1 MKFFKISNILLF
13 LLIIIIF
20 ILINNKT
27 QNIERFTN
35 SQNDSN
41 NPNVLIQPCLIEP
54 SDNYLYKKSNSIL
67 KSNPNY
73 KNNYKSFN
81 DIDYDNYSNPN
92 KNNIIISDTYSSNI
106 EKNKTYS
113 QSYSNIIENKQYCIR
128 PELDICKYKYTKT
141 KY

>member
-1 MKFFKISNILLF
+1 MKFLKISNIIIF
-13 LLIIIIF
+13 LLIIILLF
-20 ILINNKT
+20 LINNKKK
-27 QNIERFTN
+27 NIESFTN
-35 SQNDSN
+35 SQNDSYDT
-41 NPNVLIQPCLIEP
+41 NVLIQPCLIEP
-54 SDNYLYKKSNSIL
+54 ANNYLSKKSNSIL
-67 KSNPNY
+67 NSNPNY

-81 DIDYDNYSNPN
+81 DIEYDNYPNPN